1 MWLVKLLFIA
11 VVVVWVAI
19 VAIAYLGTVVLAVL
33 VAWDQVVS
41 LIKRDAEKHKREDEI
56 KALERLYKK

>member
-1 MWLVKLLFIA
+1 MWIVKLLFIA